1 MLTRI
6 TGRLE
11 SVEGNVAT
19 VAPLASVSGGDVMGM
34 AYAVFTPAAFAERL
48 AERPGS
54 VVTLHTIEVIEQH
67 GGGTS
72 FSPRVIGFETRRD
85 RAFFEL
91 FTTVKGVGPRKALR
105 ALVLPMAEVARAI
118 FQRDATALRR
128 MPEIG
133 PRLAETIIA
142 ELHGKVDP
150 FLEGPAR
157 AGSQV
162 ESSGRGTGS
171 GLESGAARQ
180 AIEALVRLGE
190 APADARRKVEI
201 VIKDQSGDLEADAIL
216 AATFGVS

>member
-133 PRLAETIIA
+133 PRLADDALQGLGAGDGGLDAIPGHPEDAGEHFPI
-142 ELHGKVDP
+142 LRQVVDDQDGASGQRRNGGGRSS
-150 FLEGPAR
+150 LAHDA
-157 AGSQV
+157 AGSW
-162 ESSGRGTGS
+162 
-171 GLESGAARQ
+171 LEC
-180 AIEALVRLGE
+180 GE
-190 APADARRKVEI
+190 AVPAGPGGSA
-201 VIKDQSGDLEADAIL
+201 
-216 AATFGVS
+216 